1 MKLGRYVT
9 VDDGGN
15 YVTERSHKDKKNN
28 NSSQRELG
36 PPVVKMDITYS
47 KSNMVRID
55 ELVGSIRYGEPVG
68 STTVNSLMNSLV
80 RLELVGSVTNY

>member
-1 MKLGRYVT
+1 
-9 VDDGGN
+9 
-15 YVTERSHKDKKNN
+15 
-28 NSSQRELG
+28 
-36 PPVVKMDITYS
+36 MDITYS

-55 ELVGSIRYGEPVG
+55 ELIDSIRYGEPVG